1 MKKLILLITMG
12 FSLPLSA
19 QDLQFQWVKQIPGA
33 VRMVTDSHDNVYI
46 AGTFSDT
53 LSFQGNVLICDST
66 DGSYDAFAAKF
77 DSLGNMLWARQIS
90 GWDMEDIQDI
100 CVDSDD
106 NLIISASFTYTSII
120 ENDTITGNYWA
131 HNILLMKYLSNGDL
145 DWYTVPATT
154 DTGCIH
160 IYKTVVDNDNN
171 IVFCGGG
178 STHDMHFTDTVL
190 DVDLAPRFMAKFSP
204 DGDFL
209 WVQGQQEIIH
219 QMDIGPSGDIIYI
232 SGSQLIKS
240 DPQGNTIWTKPLF
253 ISTYQSEDHALL
265 AVDEANDIFM
275 AGSFIDTVSA
285 GSDVFI
291 SKGDNDILVIKLDS
305 DGNYVWGYQCGG
317 PDNDTPDMLCAGNNR
332 VVIAGHFAKKIYVQN
347 DSLFALD
354 QIHQY
359 PNTFIAGF
367 DNNGNWLF
375 DNLIASKSI
384 CSNALI
390 SMNDAIYASVYCR
403 DTTLFDGEAFVPD
416 SEYGA
421 FVLAKLYGT
430 TEGIQQLN
438 IDLSIY
444 PNPSSDFIEVRGV
457 QVEQG
462 TYAEILNMNGQVLQ
476 KTKIENPAEKMDV
489 RFLDPGIYMLK
500 ISGENFSMT
509 RKFLKM

>member
-1 MKKLILLITMG
+1 MKKFLLLTFILIT
-12 FSLPLSA
+12 SQLSA

-33 VRMVTDSHDNVYI
+33 VRMVTDSHDNLYI
-46 AGTFSDT
+46 AGTFADT
-53 LSFQGNVLICDST
+53 LSYQGNVLICDSA

-100 CVDSDD
+100 CVDNDD
-106 NLIISASFTYTSII
+106 NLIISAMFTYTAII
-120 ENDTITGNYWA
+120 ENDTVTGNYWA
-131 HNILLMKYLSNGDL
+131 HNILLVKYLSNGDL
-145 DWYTVPATT
+145 DWYKVPVTT
-154 DTGCIH
+154 DSSCIH

-190 DVDLAPRFMAKFSP
+190 DFNVAPRFMAKFSP
-204 DGDFL
+204 DGDFI
-209 WVQGQQEIIH
+209 WVKGQQQIIH

-232 SGSQLIKS
+232 SDTLLIKS

-253 ISTYQSEDHALL
+253 ISVVHNDDHALL
-265 AVDEANDIFM
+265 ALDEADNIYM
-275 AGSFIDTVSA
+275 AGSFYDTIVA
-285 GSDVFI
+285 GTDAFI
-291 SKGDNDILVIKLDS
+291 SLGYGDILVAKLDS
-305 DGNYVWGYQCGG
+305 NGNYIWGYQCGG
-317 PDNDTPDMLCAGNNR
+317 PQNDIPDMLCVNNDKVVVAGS
-332 VVIAGHFAKKIYVQN
+332 FPTKIYIEN

-354 QIHQY
+354 QYHYY

-375 DNLIASKSI
+375 DNLIATKRI

-390 SMNDAIYASVYCR
+390 SMNDAIYASVFCR

-416 SEYGA
+416 SEYGS
-421 FVLAKLYGT
+421 FVLAKLYGI

-438 IDLSIY
+438 IDFSIY
-444 PNPSSDFIEVRGV
+444 PNPCSDFIEVSGV
-457 QVEQG
+457 KIGQG
-462 TYAEILNMNGQVLQ
+462 TYAEILNMNGQVLR
-476 KTKIENPAEKMDV
+476 KFEIENPAEKMDV

-500 ISGENFSMT
+500 ISDDKISVT
-509 RKFLKM
+509 QKILKI